1 MLFECLCFADFLS
14 SEFAKTTALPYNSI
28 MEFIEATAFT
38 KYVYYYLTED
48 EYLGLQSF
56 LLQNPEAGKIV
67 RGSGGV
73 RKVRWA
79 ITGKGKSG
87 GVRVIYYFKKQDD
100 EIWLLTIYSKSEVE
114 SIPAHVLRQIAKE
127 IENV

>member
-1 MLFECLCFADFLS
+1 M
-14 SEFAKTTALPYNSI
+14 PYNAI
-28 MEFIEATAFT
+28 MEFIEAIAFT
-38 KYVYYYLTED
+38 KYVYDYLTED

-87 GVRVIYYFKKQDD
+87 GVRVIYYFKKQGD
-100 EIWLLTIYSKSEVE
+100 EIWLLTIYNKSEVE